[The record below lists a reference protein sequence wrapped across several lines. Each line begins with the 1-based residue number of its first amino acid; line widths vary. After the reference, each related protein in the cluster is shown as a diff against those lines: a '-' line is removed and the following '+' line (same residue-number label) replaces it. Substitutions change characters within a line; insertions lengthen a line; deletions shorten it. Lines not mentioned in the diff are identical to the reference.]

1 MRRGAPG
8 PVLVVA
14 ATFLLA
20 APALGQGGPGRLNL
34 ELSAATIAFPT
45 PGTVDFDAGWIHH
58 PGLEL
63 TVTSRPTTLPWE
75 VRLRADA
82 DYMSGTDKE
91 VGDLFWRTDATDWT
105 AVTGS
110 DDRLAEGL
118 GDVTVTVYFRL
129 RLEWESDSPDTYA
142 VGLTFTAVRP

>member
-1 MRRGAPG
+1 MRGGALGPG
-8 PVLVVA
+8 FVVA

-34 ELSAATIAFPT
+34 ELSSATIAFPT
-45 PGTVDFDAGWIHH
+45 PGIADFDAQWIYH
-58 PGLEL
+58 PGLEV
-63 TVTSRPTTLPWE
+63 TVASRPTTRPWE

-110 DDRLAEGL
+110 DERIAEGL
-118 GDVTVTVYFRL
+118 GDATVTVYFRL
-129 RLEWESDSPDTYA
+129 RLDWESDSPDTYS
-142 VGLTFTAVRP
+142 VGLTFTALRP